1 MRPKLGF
8 VGLGNIGE
16 PVVRHLLQA
25 GYEVLVHDARA
36 EAVSRLDDTSARPVG
51 DLKVL
56 ASAADAVLLSLPN
69 STVVEEVVLGEGGL
83 TEGLSAGKVLIDT
96 SSSRPSST
104 RAIARKLAERGADML
119 DAPVSGGV
127 LRAKEGTLS
136 VIVGGKQEVFER

>member
-36 EAVSRLDDTSARPVG
+36 EAISRLDDTSARPVG

-56 ASAADAVLLSLPN
+56 ASAADAVLLVPSHACLP
-69 STVVEEVVLGEGGL
+69 STTWKSYARSGPGLRHAEEW
-83 TEGLSAGKVLIDT
+83 
-96 SSSRPSST
+96 
-104 RAIARKLAERGADML
+104 
-119 DAPVSGGV
+119 
-127 LRAKEGTLS
+127 
-136 VIVGGKQEVFER
+136 